1 MTEVVVVGS
10 ANADLVVE
18 VPRRPLAGETLLGS
32 DLAVH
37 PGGKGAN
44 QAAACAR
51 AGATTRFVGCVGD
64 DDHGVFLRRRLQEAG
79 VDADHLRIVDRPT
92 GTAII
97 LVTPDGEN
105 SIVVS
110 PGANSLVDADLA
122 RRAFAPDPVPRVIV
136 LSMEIP
142 AGTVDQAVA
151 EAADHGVRV
160 VLNAAPAQPLPP
172 VTLRA
177 CDPLVVNQHEA
188 RTILGRDAGGFDELA
203 RGLLGAGARS
213 VVITLGEDGALVA
226 DADGVQHQR
235 GHVVDVVD
243 TTGAGDAFVGA
254 VACELAHGAEL
265 RAAVRFAI
273 AMSAITVGAP
283 GAQSSYPDRPAVERF
298 LAGA

>member
-18 VPRRPLAGETLLGS
+18 VPRRPLGGETLLGS

-64 DDHGVFLRRRLQEAG
+64 DDHGAFLRRRLREAG
-79 VDADHLRIVDRPT
+79 VDVEDIRTADRPT
-92 GTAII
+92 GTAVIF
-97 LVTPDGEN
+97 VTPDGEN

-122 RRAFAPDPVPRVIV
+122 RRAFAPGTSPRVLV

-142 AGTVDQAVA
+142 AGTVDQAAA
-151 EAADHGVRV
+151 EAVGHGVRV
-160 VLNAAPAQPLPP
+160 VLNAAPAQPLSPA
-172 VTLRA
+172 TLRA
-177 CDPLVVNQHEA
+177 CDPLIVNQHEA
-188 RTILGRDAGGFDELA
+188 RIILGREAGGFDELA
-203 RGLLGAGARS
+203 RGLLDAGARS
-213 VVITLGEDGALVA
+213 VVITLGGDGALVG
-226 DADGVQHQR
+226 DADGVQHEH
-235 GHVVDVVD
+235 GHVVAVVD

-254 VACELAHGAEL
+254 VACELAHGADL

-273 AMSAITVGAP
+273 ALSAITVGAP
-283 GAQSSYPDRPAVERF
+283 GAQSSYPDRPAVEKF
-298 LAGA
+298 LAGV